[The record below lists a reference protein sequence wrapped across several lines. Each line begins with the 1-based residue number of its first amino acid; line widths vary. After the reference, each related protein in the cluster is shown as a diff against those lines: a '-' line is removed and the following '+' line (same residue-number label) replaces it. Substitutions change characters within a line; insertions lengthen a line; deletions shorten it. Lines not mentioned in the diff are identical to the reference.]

1 MFRRVSAVSCA
12 TVGVAARFQA
22 TKQYDLFGY
31 EVDTNCAP
39 WIKKIQEVKHYD
51 KAGEILVE
59 MNVANCPP
67 NIDTYNATL
76 AQIYT
81 CASKDTVPVPNES
94 KFCAMMDLL
103 EEMDHRNKIK
113 PNLDSWSWVLK
124 ECIASGAYRLGYV
137 IIEAMKP
144 LGGAAAD
151 LIAANDANAQK
162 AAAAG
167 NEHPAGLSK
176 QLGVFDLTPSE

>member
-1 MFRRVSAVSCA
+1 MFRRVS
-12 TVGVAARFQA
+12 TVACTTGVAARFQA

-39 WIKKIQEVKHYD
+39 WMKKIQEVKYYD
-51 KAGEILVE
+51 QAGELLVE

-67 NIDTYNATL
+67 NLETYNCTL
-76 AQIYT
+76 
-81 CASKDTVPVPNES
+81 SKIHSAESKAAKPIPNEN

-113 PNLDSWSWVLK
+113 PNAESWTWVLK
-124 ECIASGAYRLGYV
+124 ECIASGSYRLGYV
-137 IIEAMKP
+137 IVDAMKP
-144 LGGAAAD
+144 LGGAPAD
-151 LIAANDANAQK
+151 LVAANEANAQK

-167 NEHPAGLSK
+167 QEHPAGLSK
-176 QLGVFDLTPSE
+176 QVGVFDLVVDA